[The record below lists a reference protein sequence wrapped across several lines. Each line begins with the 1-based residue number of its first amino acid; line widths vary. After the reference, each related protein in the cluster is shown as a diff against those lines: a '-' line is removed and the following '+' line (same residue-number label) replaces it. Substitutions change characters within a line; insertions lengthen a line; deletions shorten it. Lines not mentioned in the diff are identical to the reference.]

1 MSTFP
6 NSDYDLPH
14 PGNCIEITS
23 SVTGYEEA
31 GETAFDMYVNEKD
44 KRWLSDAEDDG
55 EYWDSEYISENRVG
69 LHKRILRAIRKDME
83 ERSLDA
89 NDGMVAKR
97 YASLV
102 KEYHQEASHQDMAN
116 FAEDEDIEY
125 TVIL

>member
-6 NSDYDLPH
+6 NSDYDFPH
-14 PGNCIEITS
+14 PGDCIEITY
-23 SVTGYEEA
+23 SVLGYEEA
-31 GETAFDMYVNEKD
+31 GETTFDMDVNEKD
-44 KRWLSDAEDDG
+44 KRWLSGAEDDG
-55 EYWDSEYISENRVG
+55 EYLDSDYISENRVG

-89 NDGMVAKR
+89 DDGMVAKR

-102 KEYHQEASHQDMAN
+102 KEYHQEASHQDMSN

-125 TVIL
+125 TLTL